1 MFDYGKG
8 IRNPLF
14 FVGVIEENVDPRKEG
29 RVKVRAFGVHGLNT
43 DIRRDELPWAVCVK
57 GDYDPNGSPGLGL
70 PALNSFVF
78 GMFLDGEGAQQP
90 MVLGL
95 IPTQYTEVI
104 DPVANGWGTIP
115 RNNAELLMRGSAP
128 EDFGQPQQ
136 SRRARNEYMH
146 ETTTTD
152 QNAARVEG
160 VEIAGIDP
168 DERTWTEPA
177 PGGKTSYPF
186 NRVIESGSHV
196 IELDDTPDAE
206 RILIYHKEGS
216 YMQIDARGVVINK
229 AVSDQYD
236 VLDRNEHKV
245 VGGNGG
251 GFSTVTINGN
261 SYVKV
266 KGNKTEEIDGD
277 LQTLVHGNHLLSVGG
292 QSTLVAGEQAQIR
305 AADVKLEANVSS
317 LIMKA
322 GKEIQFQSGQ
332 GIYVKSDKI
341 YVQAMEQLHLKA
353 DLTFMEGTTELDIF
367 SENLFMNGTEGVDI
381 RGDAVLKIGS
391 DGDIHIN
398 TGETINMDTFV
409 NMANGD
415 SDPANSAYPP
425 ENSKDASS
433 IEAPEPVTKSTAINP
448 EDPVSLGGGG
458 QTAGDDLPATTQTDA
473 GGETSAA
480 TQSELTPLLD
490 FINSVESKVYGYE
503 SVSGEIPTNLKPTR
517 KITSM
522 TIGEILDYQERIDA
536 DSGSE
541 ALGRYQIVEDTLRG
555 FNNQDPERGKEK
567 PLYERAG
574 LSTSDLFS
582 PENQD
587 KLAIALINKRGLQSY
602 LAGTMDI
609 YKFGNS
615 LAKEWAGLP
624 VVSGPKTGLSHYDG
638 DGLNSAKPD
647 NVQNFL
653 LVLRKLTSSAT
664 KLNSTGVR

>member
-1 MFDYGKG
+1 MFEYGKG

-43 DIRRDELPWAVCVK
+43 DIPRDELPWAICVK

-78 GMFLDGEGAQQP
+78 GMFLDGESAQQP

-95 IPTQYTEVI
+95 IPTQYTQVI
-104 DPVANGWGTIP
+104 DPEANGWGTIP
-115 RNNAELLMRGSAP
+115 RSNAELLMRGSAP
-128 EDFGQPQQ
+128 EDYGQPQN
-136 SRRARNEYMH
+136 SRRSRAEYMH
-146 ETTTTD
+146 ETSTAD
-152 QNAARVEG
+152 QNANRVEE
-160 VEIAGIDP
+160 VEIAGS
-168 DERTWTEPA
+168 ERTWTEPP
-177 PGGKTSYPF
+177 PGAQTSYPF
-186 NRVIESGSHV
+186 NRVIESGAHV

-236 VLDRNEHKV
+236 IMDRNEHKV
-245 VGGNGG
+245 VGGQGG

-317 LIMKA
+317 LIIKA
-322 GKEIQFQSGQ
+322 GKEIQFQSGE
-332 GIYVKSDKI
+332 GLYVKSDKV
-341 YVQAMEQLHLKA
+341 YVQAMEELHLKA
-353 DLTFMEGTTELDIF
+353 DLTYMEGTTELDIF
-367 SENLFMNGTEGVDI
+367 SERIFMSGTEGVDVT
-381 RGDAVLKIGS
+381 GESVLRMAS
-391 DGDIHIN
+391 NGDIHVN
-398 TGETINMDTFV
+398 TPATIQMDTFV

-415 SDPANSAYPP
+415 SEAGNTSYPAEA
-425 ENSKDASS
+425 SKDASA

-448 EDPVSLGGGG
+448 EDPVSIGGGG
-458 QTAGDDLPATTQTDA
+458 QTAGDDVPPDTDA
-473 GGETSAA
+473 SSSGVQTSAA
-480 TQSELTPLLD
+480 TQTSLTPLLD
-490 FINSVESKVYGYE
+490 LINSVESNVYGYE
-503 SVSGEIPTNLKPTR
+503 SVSGQIPDNLKPSKPITTM
-517 KITSM
+517 KIS
-522 TIGEILDYQERIDA
+522 EILAYQERIDK
-536 DSGSE
+536 DSDSE

-555 FNNQDPERGKEK
+555 YDNQDPSKGKER

-574 LSTSDLFS
+574 LSVNDLFS

-587 KLAIALINKRGLQSY
+587 KLAIALINKRGLQGY
-602 LAGTMDI
+602 LAGTTNI
-609 YKFGNS
+609 NVFANN

-624 VVSGPKTGLSHYDG
+624 LVSGPNAGKSHYDG

-647 NVQNFL
+647 NVQKFL
-653 LVLRKLTSSAT
+653 NILRQLTSSETNTSA
-664 KLNSTGVR
+664 GGAR

>member
-1 MFDYGKG
+1 MFEYGKG

-43 DIRRDELPWAVCVK
+43 DIPRDELPWAICVK

-78 GMFLDGEGAQQP
+78 GMFLDGESAQQP

-95 IPTQYTEVI
+95 IPTQYTQVI
-104 DPVANGWGTIP
+104 DPEANGWGTIP
-115 RNNAELLMRGSAP
+115 RSNAELLMRGSAP
-128 EDFGQPQQ
+128 EDYGQPQN
-136 SRRARNEYMH
+136 SRRSRAEYMH
-146 ETTTTD
+146 ETSTAD
-152 QNAARVEG
+152 QNANRVEE
-160 VEIAGIDP
+160 VEIAGS
-168 DERTWTEPA
+168 ERTWTEPP
-177 PGGKTSYPF
+177 PGAQTSYPF
-186 NRVIESGSHV
+186 NRVIESGAHV

-236 VLDRNEHKV
+236 IMDRNEHKV
-245 VGGNGG
+245 VGGQGG

-317 LIMKA
+317 LIIKA
-322 GKEIQFQSGQ
+322 GKEIQFQSGE
-332 GIYVKSDKI
+332 GLYVKSDKV
-341 YVQAMEQLHLKA
+341 YVQAMEELHLKA
-353 DLTFMEGTTELDIF
+353 DLTYMEGTTELDIF
-367 SENLFMNGTEGVDI
+367 SERIFMSGTEGVDVT
-381 RGDAVLKIGS
+381 GESVLRMAS
-391 DGDIHIN
+391 NGDIHVN
-398 TGETINMDTFV
+398 TPATIQMDTFV

-415 SDPANSAYPP
+415 SEAGNTSYPAEA
-425 ENSKDASS
+425 SKDASA

-448 EDPVSLGGGG
+448 EDPVSIGGGG
-458 QTAGDDLPATTQTDA
+458 QTAGDDVPPDTDA
-473 GGETSAA
+473 SSSGVQTSAA
-480 TQSELTPLLD
+480 TQTSLTPLLD
-490 FINSVESKVYGYE
+490 LINSVESGVYGYE
-503 SVSGEIPTNLKPTR
+503 SVSGQIPDNLKPSKPITTM
-517 KITSM
+517 KIS
-522 TIGEILDYQERIDA
+522 EILAYQERIDK
-536 DSGSE
+536 DSESE
-541 ALGRYQIVEDTLRG
+541 AMGRYQIVEDTLRG
-555 FNNQDPERGKEK
+555 YDNQDPSKGKER

-574 LSTSDLFS
+574 LSVNDLFS

-587 KLAIALINKRGLQSY
+587 KLAIALINKRGLQGY
-602 LAGTMDI
+602 LAGTTNI
-609 YKFGNS
+609 NVFANN

-624 VVSGPKTGLSHYDG
+624 LVSGPNAGKSHYDG

-647 NVQNFL
+647 NVQKFL
-653 LVLRKLTSSAT
+653 NILRQLTSSETNTSA
-664 KLNSTGVR
+664 GGAR

>member
-1 MFDYGKG
+1 MFEYGKG

-43 DIRRDELPWAVCVK
+43 DIPRDELPWAICVK

-78 GMFLDGEGAQQP
+78 GMFLDGESAQQP

-95 IPTQYTEVI
+95 IPTQYTQVI
-104 DPVANGWGTIP
+104 DPEANGWGTIP
-115 RNNAELLMRGSAP
+115 RSNAELLMRGSAP
-128 EDFGQPQQ
+128 EDYGQPQN
-136 SRRARNEYMH
+136 SRRSRAEYMH
-146 ETTTTD
+146 ETSTAD
-152 QNAARVEG
+152 QNANRVEE
-160 VEIAGIDP
+160 VEIAGS
-168 DERTWTEPA
+168 ERTWTEPP
-177 PGGKTSYPF
+177 PGAQTSYPF
-186 NRVIESGSHV
+186 NRVIESGAHV

-236 VLDRNEHKV
+236 IMDRNEHKV
-245 VGGNGG
+245 VGGQGG

-317 LIMKA
+317 LIIKA
-322 GKEIQFQSGQ
+322 GKEIQFQSGE
-332 GIYVKSDKI
+332 GLYVKSDKV
-341 YVQAMEQLHLKA
+341 YVQAMEELHLKA
-353 DLTFMEGTTELDIF
+353 DLTYMEGTTELDIF
-367 SENLFMNGTEGVDI
+367 SERIFMSGTNGVDI
-381 RGDAVLKIGS
+381 TGESVLRMAS
-391 DGDIHIN
+391 NGDIHVN
-398 TGETINMDTFV
+398 TPATIQMDTFV

-415 SDPANSAYPP
+415 SEAGNTSYPAEA
-425 ENSKDASS
+425 SKDASA

-448 EDPVSLGGGG
+448 EDPVSIGGGG
-458 QTAGDDLPATTQTDA
+458 QTAGDDVPPDTDA
-473 GGETSAA
+473 SSSGVQTSAA
-480 TQSELTPLLD
+480 TQTSLTPLLD
-490 FINSVESKVYGYE
+490 LINSVESGVYGYE
-503 SVSGEIPTNLKPTR
+503 SVSGRIPTNLKPSKPITTM
-517 KITSM
+517 KIS
-522 TIGEILDYQERIDA
+522 EILAYQERIDK
-536 DSGSE
+536 DSDSE

-555 FNNQDPERGKEK
+555 YDNQDPSKGKER

-574 LSTSDLFS
+574 LSVNDLFS

-587 KLAIALINKRGLQSY
+587 KLAIALINKRGLQGY
-602 LAGTMDI
+602 LAGTTNI
-609 YKFGNS
+609 NVFANN

-624 VVSGPKTGLSHYDG
+624 LVSGPNAGKSHYDG

-647 NVQNFL
+647 NVQKFL
-653 LVLRKLTSSAT
+653 NILRQLTSSETNTSA
-664 KLNSTGVR
+664 GGAR

>member
-1 MFDYGKG
+1 MFEYGKG

-43 DIRRDELPWAVCVK
+43 DIPRDELPWAICVK

-78 GMFLDGEGAQQP
+78 GMFLDGESAQQP

-95 IPTQYTEVI
+95 IPTQYTQVI
-104 DPVANGWGTIP
+104 DPEANGWGTIP
-115 RNNAELLMRGSAP
+115 RSNAELLMRGSAP
-128 EDFGQPQQ
+128 EDYGQPQN
-136 SRRARNEYMH
+136 SRRSRAEYMH
-146 ETTTTD
+146 ETSTAD
-152 QNAARVEG
+152 QNANRVEE
-160 VEIAGIDP
+160 VEIAGS
-168 DERTWTEPA
+168 ERTWTEPP
-177 PGGKTSYPF
+177 PGAQTSYPF
-186 NRVIESGSHV
+186 NRVIESGAHV

-236 VLDRNEHKV
+236 IMDRNEHKV
-245 VGGNGG
+245 VGGQGG

-317 LIMKA
+317 LIIKA
-322 GKEIQFQSGQ
+322 GKEIQFQSGE
-332 GIYVKSDKI
+332 GLYVKSDKV
-341 YVQAMEQLHLKA
+341 YVQAMEELHLKA
-353 DLTFMEGTTELDIF
+353 DLTYMEGTTELDIF
-367 SENLFMNGTEGVDI
+367 SERIFMSGTNGVDI
-381 RGDAVLKIGS
+381 TGESVLRMAS
-391 DGDIHIN
+391 NGDIHVN
-398 TGETINMDTFV
+398 TPATIQMDTFV

-415 SDPANSAYPP
+415 SEAGNTSYPAEA
-425 ENSKDASS
+425 SKDASA

-448 EDPVSLGGGG
+448 EDPVSIGGGG
-458 QTAGDDLPATTQTDA
+458 QTAGDDVPPDTDA
-473 GGETSAA
+473 SSSGVQTSAA
-480 TQSELTPLLD
+480 TQTSLTPLLD
-490 FINSVESKVYGYE
+490 LINSVESNVYGYE
-503 SVSGEIPTNLKPTR
+503 SVSGRIPTNLKPSKPITTM
-517 KITSM
+517 KIS
-522 TIGEILDYQERIDA
+522 EILAYQERIDK
-536 DSGSE
+536 DSDSE

-555 FNNQDPERGKEK
+555 YDNQDPSKGKER

-574 LSTSDLFS
+574 LSVNDLFS

-587 KLAIALINKRGLQSY
+587 KLAIALINKRGLQGY
-602 LAGTMDI
+602 LAGTTNI
-609 YKFGNS
+609 NVFANN

-624 VVSGPKTGLSHYDG
+624 LVSGPNAGKSHYDG

-647 NVQNFL
+647 NVQKFL
-653 LVLRKLTSSAT
+653 NILRQLTSSETNTSA
-664 KLNSTGVR
+664 GGAR

>member
-1 MFDYGKG
+1 MFEYGKG

-43 DIRRDELPWAVCVK
+43 DIPRDELPWAICVK

-78 GMFLDGEGAQQP
+78 GMFLDGESAQQP

-95 IPTQYTEVI
+95 IPTQYTQVI
-104 DPVANGWGTIP
+104 DPEANGWGTIP
-115 RNNAELLMRGSAP
+115 RSNAELLMRGSAP
-128 EDFGQPQQ
+128 EDYGQPQN
-136 SRRARNEYMH
+136 SRRSRAEYMH
-146 ETTTTD
+146 ETSTAD
-152 QNAARVEG
+152 QNANRVEE
-160 VEIAGIDP
+160 VEIAGS
-168 DERTWTEPA
+168 ERTWTEPP
-177 PGGKTSYPF
+177 PGAQTSYPF
-186 NRVIESGSHV
+186 NRVIESGAHV

-236 VLDRNEHKV
+236 IMDRNEHKV
-245 VGGNGG
+245 VGGQGG

-317 LIMKA
+317 LIIKA
-322 GKEIQFQSGQ
+322 GKEIQFQSGE
-332 GIYVKSDKI
+332 GLYVKSDKV
-341 YVQAMEQLHLKA
+341 YVQAMEELHLKA
-353 DLTFMEGTTELDIF
+353 DLTYMEGTTELDIF
-367 SENLFMNGTEGVDI
+367 SERVFMSGTNGVDI
-381 RGDAVLKIGS
+381 TGESVLRMAS
-391 DGDIHIN
+391 NGDIHVN
-398 TGETINMDTFV
+398 TPATIQMDTFV

-415 SDPANSAYPP
+415 SEAGNTSYPAEA
-425 ENSKDASS
+425 SKDASA

-448 EDPVSLGGGG
+448 EDPVSIGGGG
-458 QTAGDDLPATTQTDA
+458 QTAGDDVPPDTDA
-473 GGETSAA
+473 SSSGVQTSAA
-480 TQSELTPLLD
+480 TQTSLTPLLD
-490 FINSVESKVYGYE
+490 LINSVESNVYGYE
-503 SVSGEIPTNLKPTR
+503 SVSGRIPTNLKPSKPITTM
-517 KITSM
+517 KIS
-522 TIGEILDYQERIDA
+522 EILAYQERIDK
-536 DSGSE
+536 DSDSE

-555 FNNQDPERGKEK
+555 YDNQDPSKGKER

-574 LSTSDLFS
+574 LSVNDLFS

-587 KLAIALINKRGLQSY
+587 KLAIALINKRGLQGY
-602 LAGTMDI
+602 LAGTTNI
-609 YKFGNS
+609 NVFANN

-624 VVSGPKTGLSHYDG
+624 LVSGPNAGKSHYDG

-647 NVQNFL
+647 NVQKFL
-653 LVLRKLTSSAT
+653 NILRQLTSSETNTSA
-664 KLNSTGVR
+664 GGAR

>member
-1 MFDYGKG
+1 MFEYGKG

-43 DIRRDELPWAVCVK
+43 DIPRDELPWAICVK

-78 GMFLDGEGAQQP
+78 GMFLDGESAQQP

-95 IPTQYTEVI
+95 IPTQYTQVI
-104 DPVANGWGTIP
+104 DPEANGWGTIP
-115 RNNAELLMRGSAP
+115 RSNAELLMRGSAP
-128 EDFGQPQQ
+128 EDYGQPQN
-136 SRRARNEYMH
+136 SRRSRAEYMH
-146 ETTTTD
+146 ETSTAD
-152 QNAARVEG
+152 QNANRVEE
-160 VEIAGIDP
+160 VEIAGS
-168 DERTWTEPA
+168 ERTWTEPP
-177 PGGKTSYPF
+177 PGAQTSYPF
-186 NRVIESGSHV
+186 NRVIESGAHV

-236 VLDRNEHKV
+236 IMDRNEHKV
-245 VGGNGG
+245 VGGQGG

-317 LIMKA
+317 LIIKA
-322 GKEIQFQSGQ
+322 GKEIQFQSGE
-332 GIYVKSDKI
+332 GLYVKSDKV
-341 YVQAMEQLHLKA
+341 YVQAMEELHLKA
-353 DLTFMEGTTELDIF
+353 DLTYMEGTTELDIF
-367 SENLFMNGTEGVDI
+367 SERIFMSGTEGVDVT
-381 RGDAVLKIGS
+381 GESVLRMAS
-391 DGDIHIN
+391 NGDIHVN
-398 TGETINMDTFV
+398 TPATIQMDTFV

-415 SDPANSAYPP
+415 SEAGNTSYPAEA
-425 ENSKDASS
+425 SKDASA

-448 EDPVSLGGGG
+448 EDPVSIGGGG
-458 QTAGDDLPATTQTDA
+458 QTAGDDVPPDTDA
-473 GGETSAA
+473 SSSGVQTSAA
-480 TQSELTPLLD
+480 TQTSLTPLLD
-490 FINSVESKVYGYE
+490 LINSVESSVYGYE
-503 SVSGEIPTNLKPTR
+503 SVSGQIPDNLKPSKPITTM
-517 KITSM
+517 KIS
-522 TIGEILDYQERIDA
+522 EILAYQERIDK
-536 DSGSE
+536 DSDSE

-555 FNNQDPERGKEK
+555 YDNQDPSKGKER

-574 LSTSDLFS
+574 LSVNDLFS

-587 KLAIALINKRGLQSY
+587 KLAIALINKRGLQGY
-602 LAGTMDI
+602 LAGTTNI
-609 YKFGNS
+609 NVFANN

-624 VVSGPKTGLSHYDG
+624 LVSGPNAGKSHYDG

-647 NVQNFL
+647 NVQKFL
-653 LVLRKLTSSAT
+653 NILRQLTSSETNTSA
-664 KLNSTGVR
+664 GGAR